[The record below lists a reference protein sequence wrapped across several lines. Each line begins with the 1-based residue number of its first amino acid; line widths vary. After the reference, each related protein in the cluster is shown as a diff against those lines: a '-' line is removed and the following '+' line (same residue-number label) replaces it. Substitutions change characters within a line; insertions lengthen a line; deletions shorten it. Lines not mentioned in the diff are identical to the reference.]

1 MQQPLLSS
9 SHWATALNAALDK
22 SVPETALALSGALS
36 RCIEEAGGTE
46 ALATATGLDQVVI
59 RAAASP
65 SGLSD
70 LLALR
75 DLLQEMGFQLVIEP
89 LATAI

>member
-9 SHWATALNAALDK
+9 SYWATALNAALCTTA
-22 SVPETALALSGALS
+22 PETAPALSGALS

-46 ALATATGLDQVVI
+46 ALTRATGLDPAAI
-59 RAAASP
+59 RAAASL

-75 DLLQEMGFQLVIEP
+75 ELLQEMGFQLVFEP
-89 LATAI
+89 LASAT

>member
-1 MQQPLLSS
+1 MQQPLSS
-9 SHWATALNAALDK
+9 SLWATALNAALGT
-22 SVPETALALSGALS
+22 SAPATALALCGALS

-46 ALATATGLDQVVI
+46 AFTTATGLDQVAI
-59 RAAASP
+59 QAAVSP

-75 DLLQEMGFQLVIEP
+75 ELLQELGFQMVIKP
-89 LATAI
+89 LATAT

>member
-1 MQQPLLSS
+1 MQQPFSS
-9 SHWATALNAALDK
+9 SRWATALNAALGT
-22 SVPETALALSGALS
+22 SAPETALALSGALS

-46 ALATATGLDQVVI
+46 ALTIATGLDQVAI
-59 RAAASP
+59 QAAVSP

-75 DLLQEMGFQLVIEP
+75 ELLQELGFQMVVEP
-89 LATAI
+89 LATAT

>member
-9 SHWATALNAALDK
+9 SHWATALNAALGT
-22 SVPETALALSGALS
+22 SRPETALALSSALS

-46 ALATATGLDQVVI
+46 ALITATGLDQAGI
-59 RAAASP
+59 RAAVSP

-75 DLLQEMGFQLVIEP
+75 ELLQEMGFQLVIEP
-89 LATAI
+89 LATAT

>member
-46 ALATATGLDQVVI
+46 ALATATGLDQVAI
-59 RAAASP
+59 QAAVSP

-75 DLLQEMGFQLVIEP
+75 ELLQEMAFQLVFEP
-89 LATAI
+89 LASAT